1 MKTGGFINSIAR
13 LLLGVSKRPELMV
26 LVIMVMVIAM
36 LIIPLPTV
44 LVDLLIG
51 LNIMIS
57 VLIFMGSFY
66 ITRVLD
72 FKSFPSILLIT
83 TLFRLALSISTSRL
97 ILLEA
102 DAGDIID
109 TFGQFVIQDNLV
121 VGMVVFAIVT
131 IVQFVVITKGSERI
145 AEVAARFSLDA
156 MPGKQMSIDA
166 DLRAGVIDEATVKEK
181 RSELEQESQLF
192 GSFDGAMKFIK
203 GDAIAGIIIIFV
215 NLIGGISVG
224 MAQLGMDVSS
234 ALHTF
239 TLLTIG
245 DGLVA
250 QIPALLISI
259 SAGFIVTKVGGN
271 DKNLGENIVSELFA
285 NDFTILVTSIIVCS
299 IGFLPGFPTP
309 VFVFL
314 SGLMAVLLWYRAY
327 QKRKDKNSNASEEL
341 TESELSADIAEGETR
356 REKQQSED
364 EYVPETL
371 PIIISVSQEHK
382 NLLEQHNFLSRIKKD
397 IFVRFGYRIP
407 DIAINYSPVVQSEK
421 IIVLIN
427 EVRAGD
433 YNIFFGGFRLLTVN
447 DELEYLG
454 IQLRNFTDEYGAVS
468 SWLSGEYVE
477 EIKQLG
483 LIVRDDISEIID
495 CVGALLLR
503 HINEFF
509 GIQETKNLLDDL
521 EKKYPELLKEC
532 YRHATVQKITEVFQR
547 LLMEKISIRNMKL
560 ILETLVQWVP
570 KEKDGMMLVEYVRGA
585 MARYISSRFSVDG
598 RLNVLMLNSNDEDT
612 IRQGIRQASGGG
624 FLNLD
629 PAKTDEIIQSFSLA
643 LDQSHFSIRDI
654 NVLVPVDIRRFVKKI
669 LESRFPDLEVL
680 SFNEISEMV
689 KVNVIKTV

>member
-1 MKTGGFINSIAR
+1 MNKISE
-13 LLLGVSKRPELMV
+13 LLLNIRNRPELLV
-26 LVIMVMVIAM
+26 LLIMVMVIAM
-36 LIIPLPTV
+36 LIIPLPTI

-66 ITRVLD
+66 ITRALD
-72 FKSFPSILLIT
+72 FRSFPSILLIT

-102 DAGDIID
+102 DAGDIIA
-109 TFGQFVIQDNLV
+109 TFGAFVIQDNLV

-131 IVQFVVITKGSERI
+131 IVQFIVITKGSERI

-181 RSELEQESQLF
+181 RSDMENESQLY

-224 MAQLGMDVSS
+224 MAQLGMDMPT
-234 ALHTF
+234 ALNTF

-259 SAGFIVTKVGGN
+259 SAGFIVTRVGGN

-285 NDFTILVTSIIVCS
+285 KDFTILITALIVFS
-299 IGFLPGFPTP
+299 IGFLPGFPT
-309 VFVFL
+309 FIFLFL
-314 SGLMAVLLWYRAY
+314 SGLMVALLWYRKL
-327 QKRKDKNSNASEEL
+327 QKRKEKKRLSGDDQSE
-341 TESELSADIAEGETR
+341 TEVSSDVAEGETR
-356 REKQQSED
+356 RESQVSDD

-371 PIIISVSQEHK
+371 PIIISVSQTHK
-382 NLLEQHNFLSRIKKD
+382 SLLEENSFLSRIKKD
-397 IFVRFGYRIP
+397 IFVRYGYRIP
-407 DIAINYSPVVQSEK
+407 DIAINYSPVVPKDK

-433 YNIFFGGFRLLTVN
+433 YNICFGGLRLLSVN

-454 IQLRNFTDEYGAVS
+454 LELTRFSDEHGAVS
-468 SWLSGEYVE
+468 TWVASKHAN

-483 LIVRDDISEIID
+483 LMARDDISEIID
-495 CVGALLLR
+495 CIGTLLLH

-521 EKKYPELLKEC
+521 ERKYPELLKEC

-570 KEKDGMMLVEYVRGA
+570 KEKDSMMLVEYVRGA
-585 MARYISSRFSVDG
+585 MARYISSRFATDG
-598 RLNVLMLNSNDEDT
+598 RLNVLMINDQFEDM

-624 FLNLD
+624 FLSLA
-629 PAKTDEIIQSFSLA
+629 PEKTDDIIQAFAQAVENSYL
-643 LDQSHFSIRDI
+643 SIRDM

-669 LESRFPDLEVL
+669 LESRFPELEVL
-680 SFNEISEMV
+680 SFNEISETV